1 MGKFQGES
9 GVDADNH
16 TLYII
21 HNAMISFV
29 NAVSGKE
36 LFIPLS
42 NTDESEGCD
51 HCHLWLLMDAYRPGE
66 VLGPKQRQDELELRF
81 HV

>member
-51 HCHLWLLMDAYRPGE
+51 RSTLPSGIIFLWPEDTLSHFL
-66 VLGPKQRQDELELRF
+66 
-81 HV
+81 